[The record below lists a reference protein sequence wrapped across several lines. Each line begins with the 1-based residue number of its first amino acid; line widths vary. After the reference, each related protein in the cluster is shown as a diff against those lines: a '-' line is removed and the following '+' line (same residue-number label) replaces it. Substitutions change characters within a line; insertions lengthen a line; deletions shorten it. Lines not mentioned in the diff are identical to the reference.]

1 MRRSGLTFINLFQ
14 YWFRFIYCSYY
25 ITWPRDHWPV
35 PTITCTPCSSKVGP
49 DASNHNLN
57 VCKITKLLWQRIGCW
72 LWRAGSPELSALT
85 EVIILGVIPKYSAS
99 SILKY
104 TSIFKKNIT
113 YKTKSN
119 LGWQQ
124 EFKKSFFDWEI
135 HVWAGGYRRRRFA
148 KWEGILQS
156 WDRQRIQ
163 SELIE

>member
-104 TSIFKKNIT
+104 TSIFKKHYVQN
-113 YKTKSN
+113 KVQ
-119 LGWQQ
+119 LGMAAGIL
-124 EFKKSFFDWEI
+124 KKFFLTERYMC
-135 HVWAGGYRRRRFA
+135 GL
-148 KWEGILQS
+148 EGIGGGVLPS
-156 WDRQRIQ
+156 GRESYSHGIGSAFRVN
-163 SELIE
+163 